1 MAILSISFKKNTS
14 SSWQFFFAFS
24 NHKNRN
30 NSVVAGYLSQLV
42 KRTFLAAP
50 KVLPFGKAKEKG
62 VFLLLFAHLF
72 VPLQKIL
79 KEQYYIYE

>member
-30 NSVVAGYLSQLV
+30 NSVVARYLSQLV
-42 KRTFLAAP
+42 KRTFWLRRRYSRLEKQKK
-50 KVLPFGKAKEKG
+50 KVFFFCFSLTYSYLCRKF
-62 VFLLLFAHLF
+62 
-72 VPLQKIL
+72 
-79 KEQYYIYE
+79 